1 MNKLFFYLP
10 TMDVGG
16 AEKNFLKLINF
27 YKKKG
32 HSVCLV
38 LNKKKRKIT

>member
-27 YKKKG
+27 YKKKKDI
-32 HSVCLV
+32 VYVWC
-38 LNKKKRKIT
+38 